1 MPIKVEIVTQE
12 RMLYEGEAD
21 MVIVPGSEGEM
32 GILPHH
38 APLLSTLGYGELR
51 LKSAKDEESFTI
63 FGGVVE
69 VQPDRVTILAD
80 TAERSEEIDL
90 SRAQQA
96 RDRAARM
103 IQEGPPADPGAIA
116 AFEAALKRAELRIKV
131 ARQRGGQMRPG
142 TVTIRT
148 EE

>member
-12 RMLYEGEAD
+12 RVLYEGEAE

-51 LKSAKDEESFTI
+51 IKTKAGEEYFAI

-80 TAERSEEIDL
+80 TAERSDEIDL
-90 SRAQQA
+90 SRAEAA
-96 RDRAARM
+96 RERAAKM
-103 IQEGPPADPGAIA
+103 LEKGPPADPGDAA
-116 AFEAALKRAELRIKV
+116 AFEASLKRAEMRLKV
-131 ARQRGGQMRPG
+131 AKHRRGQARPG
-142 TVTIRT
+142 SVSIRT